1 MAIFDRDALNPGV
14 APREVFA
21 WSMYDFANSGFT
33 TVVLTAVFNAY
44 FVGAVAG
51 NAPWA
56 TLAWTGALA
65 LSSLLV
71 ILTMPAIG
79 AWADA
84 RGAKKPLLLATTIGC
99 VLGTAGLALAQPG
112 SVALAIALVVLAN
125 WFYNTGESLIAAFL
139 PELARPHALGKVS
152 GWGWAFGYFGGM
164 LTLGLSLAWVLSA
177 QARGET

>member
-1 MAIFDRDALNPGV
+1 MPIFDRAALNPGV
-14 APREVFA
+14 APREVVA

-79 AWADA
+79 AWADIHA
-84 RGAKKPLLLATTIGC
+84 AKKRLLLASTVGC
-99 VLGTAGLALAQPG
+99 VLATGLLALVQPG
-112 SVALAIALVVLAN
+112 SVALAITLVVVAN
-125 WFYNTGESLIAAFL
+125 WAFNLSLI
-139 PELARPHALGKVS
+139 HI
-152 GWGWAFGYFGGM
+152 
-164 LTLGLSLAWVLSA
+164 
-177 QARGET
+177 